1 MCFVIFVL
9 FVVQTGRS
17 SCPDC
22 TASAG
27 ALAYDPRSMPT
38 VREATHCLMRELG
51 LTTIFGNPGSTELPL
66 FRDFPAD
73 FRYVLGLQESVVV
86 GMADGYAQATGNA
99 AFVNLHSAAG
109 TGHAMGNIFTA
120 YRNRTPMVITAG
132 QQARSIL
139 PFEPFLFATEAAK
152 LPEPYVKWAVEP
164 ARGEDVP
171 LAIARAYYLAMQE
184 PCGPTFVSVPVD
196 DWDKPTDAIQP
207 RTVSRALY
215 PDQTL
220 AGKIASMLDRSER
233 PAFVVGFGVDR
244 NNAWDEVVA
253 LAERHQ
259 ALVWVSPM
267 SSRCSFPER
276 HPLFAGF
283 LPPMREQIVKI
294 LDGHDLIVALG
305 APVFT
310 YHIEGFGPH
319 IPPGAALVQII
330 DDPNVA
336 AWTPLGTALVC
347 NVRLG
352 VQSILEQ
359 SSPPKRSAPR
369 GRMAPSRVNAD
380 SGLSIAFL
388 MQTLADVRPADSII
402 VEESPSSRKTMQ
414 AYLPI
419 ERPQS
424 FFTCASGGLG
434 HSLPAAVGVALA
446 KSANPLDSARGKQR
460 VIGLFGDGSAM
471 YSFQALWT
479 AADLGLPMTIV
490 IVNNGGYAA
499 LSEFTAHFNI
509 KQLIGTKLPGLDF
522 VGLANAMGCDSARV
536 ERAQDLAS
544 ALENALQSSKPFLLD
559 VAVTSA

>member
-1 MCFVIFVL
+1 MRFVP
-9 FVVQTGRS
+9 FVVRILVSCAQNCNATGPGRH
-17 SCPDC
+17 
-22 TASAG
+22 
-27 ALAYDPRSMPT
+27 YDARMPT
-38 VREATHCLMRELG
+38 VREATVCLMRELG
-51 LTTIFGNPGSTELPL
+51 MTTIFGNPGSTELPL
-66 FRDFPAD
+66 FRDFPDD

-109 TGHAMGNIFTA
+109 VGHAMGNIFTA

-139 PFEPFLFATEAAK
+139 PFEPFLFASEAAK
-152 LPEPYVKWAVEP
+152 LPEPYVKFAVEP

-184 PCGPTFVSVPVD
+184 PCGPAFVSIPVD
-196 DWDKPTDAIQP
+196 DWDRPTVAVPP
-207 RTVSRALY
+207 RTVSRALH
-215 PDQTL
+215 PDPNL
-220 AGKIASMLDRSER
+220 VRDIAAMLDRSER

-244 NNAWDEVVA
+244 NDAWDVVVA

-283 LPPMREQIVKI
+283 LPAIREQIVER
-294 LDGHDLIVALG
+294 LSGHDLIVALG

-319 IPPGAALVQII
+319 VPDGATLVQIV

-347 NVRLG
+347 NVRHG
-352 VQSILEQ
+352 VAAILDA
-359 SSPPKRSAPR
+359 SSPPSRPVPQGRTAP
-369 GRMAPSRVNAD
+369 PRVTAD
-380 SGLSIAFL
+380 AGLTIAFL
-388 MQTLADVRPADSII
+388 MQTLADTRRPDSII
-402 VEESPSSRKTMQ
+402 VEESPSSRRTMQ
-414 AYLPI
+414 THLPI

-446 KSANPLDSARGKQR
+446 RSATQR
-460 VIGLFGDGSAM
+460 VIGIFGDGSAM
-471 YSFQALWT
+471 YSIQALWS
-479 AADLGLPMTIV
+479 AADLGLPLTIV

-509 KQLIGTKLPGLDF
+509 KTLIGTKLPGLDF
-522 VGLANAMGCDSARV
+522 VGLAKALGCSGARV
-536 ERAQDLAS
+536 ERAQDLAP
-544 ALENALQSSKPFLLD
+544 ALREALASPTTFVLD
-559 VAVTSA
+559 VAVS

>member
-1 MCFVIFVL
+1 
-9 FVVQTGRS
+9 
-17 SCPDC
+17 
-22 TASAG
+22 
-27 ALAYDPRSMPT
+27 MPT
-38 VREATHCLMRELG
+38 VREATVCLMRELG
-51 LTTIFGNPGSTELPL
+51 LNTIFGNPGSTELPL

-99 AFVNLHSAAG
+99 AVVNLHSAAG
-109 TGHAMGNIFTA
+109 VGHAMGNIFTA

-171 LAIARAYYLAMQE
+171 LAISRAYHLAMQE
-184 PCGPTFVSVPVD
+184 PRGPTFVSIPVD
-196 DWDKPTDAIQP
+196 DWDRQTEPVPP

-215 PDQTL
+215 PDQAL
-220 AGKIASMLDRSER
+220 AGQIAGMLDRSEH
-233 PAFVVGFGVDR
+233 PVLVVGFGVDR
-244 NNAWDEVVA
+244 NDAWDEVVA

-259 ALVWVSPM
+259 APVWVSPM

-283 LPPMREQIVKI
+283 LPPMREQIVK
-294 LDGHDLIVALG
+294 LLEGHDLIVALG

-319 IPPGAALVQII
+319 VPPGAALVQII

-352 VQSILEQ
+352 VTAILER
-359 SSPPKRSAPR
+359 SSPPRRSPPRGRSAPPR
-369 GRMAPSRVNAD
+369 ASAD
-380 SGLSIAFL
+380 GGLSIAFL
-388 MQTLADVRPADSII
+388 MQTLADLRPPDSII

-414 AYLPI
+414 AHLPI
-419 ERPQS
+419 ERPHS

-434 HSLPAAVGVALA
+434 HSLPAAVGIALA
-446 KSANPLDSARGKQR
+446 TSASRR
-460 VIGLFGDGSAM
+460 VVGIFGDGSAM
-471 YSFQALWT
+471 YSIQALWT

-522 VGLANAMGCDSARV
+522 VGLAKALGCTGARV
-536 ERAQDLAS
+536 ERASDLAS
-544 ALENALQSSKPFLLD
+544 AVNEALLSSKPFVLD
-559 VAVTSA
+559 VAVTS

>member
-1 MCFVIFVL
+1 
-9 FVVQTGRS
+9 
-17 SCPDC
+17 
-22 TASAG
+22 
-27 ALAYDPRSMPT
+27 MPT

-99 AFVNLHSAAG
+99 ALVNLHSAAG
-109 TGHAMGNIFTA
+109 VGHAMGNIFTA

-139 PFEPFLFATEAAK
+139 PFEPFLFATDAAR

-184 PCGPTFVSVPVD
+184 PCGPTFVSIPVD
-196 DWDKPTDAIQP
+196 DWDKPTDAIAP

-215 PDQTL
+215 PDETL
-220 AGKIASMLDRSER
+220 ATEIATMLDRSER
-233 PAFVVGFGVDR
+233 PVFVVGFGVDR
-244 NNAWDEVVA
+244 NGAWDEVIA

-259 ALVWVSPM
+259 ALVWASPM

-283 LPPMREQIVKI
+283 LPPMREQIVKL

-319 IPPGAALVQII
+319 IPLGASLVQII

-352 VQSILEQ
+352 AQAILEKGRPEGRPRP
-359 SSPPKRSAPR
+359 SSRSRPAPR
-369 GRMAPSRVNAD
+369 GRTPPPRVTPAD
-380 SGLSIAFL
+380 GLTIAFL
-388 MQTLADVRPADSII
+388 MQTLADVRPADSIL

-434 HSLPAAVGVALA
+434 HSLPAAVGIALA
-446 KSANPLDSARGKQR
+446 KSAQQR

-479 AADLGLPMTIV
+479 AADLKLPMTVV

-522 VGLANAMGCDSARV
+522 VALAKAMGCEGARV
-536 ERAQDLAS
+536 ERAPDLEA
-544 ALENALQSSKPFLLD
+544 ALRNALQSPKPFLLD
-559 VAVTSA
+559 VAVATQGS

>member
-1 MCFVIFVL
+1 
-9 FVVQTGRS
+9 
-17 SCPDC
+17 
-22 TASAG
+22 
-27 ALAYDPRSMPT
+27 MPT
-38 VREATHCLMRELG
+38 VREATHCLMREFG

-66 FRDFPAD
+66 FRDFPSD
-73 FRYVLGLQESVVV
+73 FHYVLGLQESVVV

-99 AFVNLHSAAG
+99 ALVNLHSAAG
-109 TGHAMGNIFTA
+109 VGHAMGNIFTA

-139 PFEPFLFATEAAK
+139 PFEPFLFATAAAK

-184 PCGPTFVSVPVD
+184 PCGPTFVSIPVD
-196 DWDKPTDAIQP
+196 DWERPTDAIQP
-207 RTVSRALY
+207 RRVSRALH
-215 PDQTL
+215 PDLTL
-220 AGKIASMLDRSER
+220 AADIAAMLDRSER

-244 NNAWDEVVA
+244 NGAWDDVVA

-259 ALVWVSPM
+259 ATVWVSPM

-283 LPPMREQIVKI
+283 LPPMREQIVTL

-319 IPPGAALVQII
+319 TPPGAALVQII
-330 DDPNVA
+330 DVPDVA
-336 AWTPLGTALVC
+336 AWTPLGTAMVC
-347 NVRLG
+347 NVRHG
-352 VQSILEQ
+352 VAAILER
-359 SSPPKRSAPR
+359 SSPPRRAAPKGRSVP
-369 GRMAPSRVNAD
+369 PLVNAD
-380 SGLSIAFL
+380 AGLTMAFL
-388 MQTLADVRPADSII
+388 MQTLADERPGDSII
-402 VEESPSSRKTMQ
+402 VEESPSSRRTMQ

-419 ERPQS
+419 ERPNS

-434 HSLPAAVGVALA
+434 HSMPAAVGIALA
-446 KSANPLDSARGKQR
+446 ESRGGPLSGVAAPRR
-460 VIGLFGDGSAM
+460 VIGIFGDGSAM
-471 YSFQALWT
+471 YSIQALWS
-479 AADLGLPMTIV
+479 AADLKLPMTIV

-522 VGLANAMGCDSARV
+522 VGLAKAMGCAAARV
-536 ERAQDLAS
+536 ERAQDLAP
-544 ALENALQSSKPFLLD
+544 ALREALQSPGPFLLD
-559 VAVTSA
+559 VEIAS

>member
-1 MCFVIFVL
+1 
-9 FVVQTGRS
+9 
-17 SCPDC
+17 
-22 TASAG
+22 
-27 ALAYDPRSMPT
+27 MPT
-38 VREATHCLMRELG
+38 VRETTVCLMRELG

-86 GMADGYAQATGNA
+86 GMADGFAQATGNA
-99 AFVNLHSAAG
+99 AVVNLHSAAG
-109 TGHAMGNIFTA
+109 VGHAMGNIFTA

-139 PFEPFLFATEAAK
+139 PFEPFLFASEAAK
-152 LPEPYVKWAVEP
+152 LPEPYVKWAIEP

-184 PCGPTFVSVPVD
+184 PCGPTFVSIPVD
-196 DWDKPTDAIQP
+196 DWDRPTDAIQA
-207 RTVSRALY
+207 RRVSRALH
-215 PDQTL
+215 PDL
-220 AGKIASMLDRSER
+220 ALASDIAAMLDRSER
-233 PAFVVGFGVDR
+233 PVFVVGFGVDR
-244 NNAWDEVVA
+244 NDAWDDVVA

-259 ALVWVSPM
+259 ALVWASPM

-283 LPPMREQIVKI
+283 LPPMREQIVKL
-294 LDGHDLIVALG
+294 LDGHDLILALG

-319 IPPGAALVQII
+319 VPPRASLVQII
-330 DDPNVA
+330 DVPDVA

-347 NVRLG
+347 NVHHG
-352 VQSILEQ
+352 VSAILER
-359 SSPPKRSAPR
+359 SSPPRRPAPR
-369 GRMAPSRVNAD
+369 GRSAPPRVNAD
-380 SGLSIAFL
+380 GGLTMAFL
-388 MQTLADVRPADSII
+388 MQTLADERPPDSIV

-414 AYLPI
+414 AHLPI
-419 ERPQS
+419 ERPHS

-434 HSLPAAVGVALA
+434 HSMPASVGIALA
-446 KSANPLDSARGKQR
+446 KSSSQR

-471 YSFQALWT
+471 YSIQSLWS
-479 AADLGLPMTIV
+479 AADLQLPMTII

-522 VGLANAMGCDSARV
+522 VGLAKAMACDGARV
-536 ERAQDLAS
+536 ERAQDLAR
-544 ALENALQSSKPFLLD
+544 ALREALASPRPFVLD
-559 VAVTSA
+559 VAVAS

>member
-1 MCFVIFVL
+1 
-9 FVVQTGRS
+9 
-17 SCPDC
+17 
-22 TASAG
+22 
-27 ALAYDPRSMPT
+27 MPT

-99 AFVNLHSAAG
+99 ALVNLHSAAG
-109 TGHAMGNIFTA
+109 VGHAMGNIFTA

-139 PFEPFLFATEAAK
+139 PYEPFLFATDAAK

-171 LAIARAYYLAMQE
+171 LAVARAYYLAMQE
-184 PCGPTFVSVPVD
+184 PCGPTFVSIPVD
-196 DWDKPTDAIQP
+196 DWDRPTEAIAP

-215 PDQTL
+215 PDPAL
-220 AGKIASMLDRSER
+220 AAEIAAMLDRSER

-244 NNAWDEVVA
+244 NDAWDEVVA

-259 ALVWVSPM
+259 AIVWVSPM

-283 LPPMREQIVKI
+283 LPPMREQIVKL

-319 IPPGAALVQII
+319 IPPGSTLVQII
-330 DDPNVA
+330 DVPDVA

-347 NVRLG
+347 NVRHG
-352 VQSILEQ
+352 VSAILER
-359 SSPPKRSAPR
+359 SSPPRRAAPKGRSAPPR
-369 GRMAPSRVNAD
+369 ANAD
-380 SGLSIAFL
+380 DGLTMAFL

-402 VEESPSSRKTMQ
+402 VEESPSSRRTMQ

-419 ERPQS
+419 ERPHS

-434 HSLPAAVGVALA
+434 HSMPAAVGIALA
-446 KSANPLDSARGKQR
+446 ESSRAPLSGVPPATRR
-460 VIGLFGDGSAM
+460 VIGIFGDGSAM
-471 YSFQALWT
+471 YSIQALWS
-479 AADLGLPMTIV
+479 AADLRLPMTIV

-522 VGLANAMGCDSARV
+522 VGLANAMGCSGARV
-536 ERAQDLAS
+536 ERATDLAP
-544 ALENALQSSKPFLLD
+544 ALREALQSPGPFVLD
-559 VAVTSA
+559 VAVSA

>member
-1 MCFVIFVL
+1 
-9 FVVQTGRS
+9 
-17 SCPDC
+17 
-22 TASAG
+22 
-27 ALAYDPRSMPT
+27 MPS
-38 VREATHCLMRELG
+38 VREATVCLLRELG

-66 FRDFPAD
+66 FRDFPDD

-99 AFVNLHSAAG
+99 ALVNLHAAAG
-109 TGHAMGNIFTA
+109 VGHAMGNIFTA
-120 YRNRTPMVITAG
+120 YRNRTPLVITAG

-139 PFEPFLFATEAAK
+139 PYEPFLFASEATR

-171 LAIARAYYLAMQE
+171 GAIARAYYLAMQE
-184 PCGPTFVSVPVD
+184 PCGPTFVSIPVD
-196 DWDKPTDAIQP
+196 DWDRTTEAVPP
-207 RTVSRALY
+207 RTVSRALF
-215 PDQTL
+215 PDPDL
-220 AGKIASMLDRSER
+220 VERIAAMLDGSRR
-233 PAFVVGFGVDR
+233 PAFVVGFGADR
-244 NNAWDEVVA
+244 NGAWDEVIA

-283 LPPMREQIVKI
+283 LPAIREQIVER
-294 LDGHDLIVALG
+294 LDGHDLILALG

-319 IPPGAALVQII
+319 VPAGAALVQIV
-330 DDPNVA
+330 DDPRVA

-347 NVRLG
+347 NVRHG
-352 VQSILEQ
+352 VAAILER
-359 SSPPKRSAPR
+359 SNPPVRTAPR
-369 GRMAPSRVNAD
+369 GRSAPPPVSAGG
-380 SGLSIAFL
+380 GLTMAFL
-388 MQTLADVRPADSII
+388 MQTLAEVRPPDSII
-402 VEESPSSRKTMQ
+402 VEESPSSRRTMQ

-446 KSANPLDSARGKQR
+446 RSASQR
-460 VIGLFGDGSAM
+460 VLGIFGDGSAM
-471 YSFQALWT
+471 YSIQALWT
-479 AADLGLPMTIV
+479 AGDLGLPMTIV

-499 LSEFTAHFNI
+499 LSEFSSHFNI
-509 KQLIGTKLPGLDF
+509 RQLIGTKLPGLDF
-522 VGLANAMGCDSARV
+522 VGLAQSMGCTGARV
-536 ERAQDLAS
+536 ERAGDLGS
-544 ALENALQSSKPFLLD
+544 VLGEALQSPGPFLVD
-559 VAVTSA
+559 VVVES